1 MAAGAQLGS
10 APRILLIRLSAI
22 GDVVVTTPV
31 SRALRAAFPDA
42 YLAWV
47 VEPKS
52 AGALRANPFLDD
64 VIVWERHPHAPLP
77 KQLAAYRWLR
87 RELRTRRFDVAIDFQ
102 GLLR

>member
-1 MAAGAQLGS
+1 MAAGLQLGP

-31 SRALRAAFPDA
+31 TRVLREAFPQA

-52 AGALRANPFLDD
+52 AGALRANPFLDE
-64 VIVWERHPHAPLP
+64 VIVWERHPHESLP
-77 KQLAAYRWLR
+77 KQLGAYRWLR
-87 RELRTRRFDVAIDFQ
+87 RELGARRFDVAIDFQ
-102 GLLR
+102 GLL